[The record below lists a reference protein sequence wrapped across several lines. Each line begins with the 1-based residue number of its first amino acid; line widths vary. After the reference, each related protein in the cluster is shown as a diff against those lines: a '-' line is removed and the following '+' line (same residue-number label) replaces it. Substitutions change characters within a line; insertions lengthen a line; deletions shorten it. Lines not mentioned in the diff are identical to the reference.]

1 MVDGKLRKKLKT
13 RRQTIIF
20 DALWTRVFEISAFP
34 FEEFS
39 PEDRE
44 AFKHENK
51 ALENAAKRWLE
62 KLYSRPGSAAE
73 ARR

>member
-1 MVDGKLRKKLKT
+1 MTLKVTNRRKT
-13 RRQTIIF
+13 RRQTITF

-34 FEEFS
+34 FEELS

-44 AFKHENK
+44 AFKQENK

-62 KLYSRPGSAAE
+62 KLYSRQ
-73 ARR
+73 

>member
-1 MVDGKLRKKLKT
+1 MTLKVTNRRKT

-20 DALWTRVFEISAFP
+20 DGLWTRVFEISAFP
-34 FEEFS
+34 FEELS

-44 AFKHENK
+44 AFKHANK

-62 KLYSRPGSAAE
+62 KLYSRQ
-73 ARR
+73 